1 MVTKRGF
8 AALNRPSI
16 KSALV
21 ITELVPLFVC
31 LFVVVVVVVVV
42 VVFGENHPRIHR
54 EESVITKGLKQRQI

>member
-1 MVTKRGF
+1 MVTKPGF
-8 AALNRPSI
+8 AALNCPSI

-21 ITELVPLFVC
+21 ITYLVPLFVC
-31 LFVVVVVVVVV
+31 LFVVVVVVV

>member
-1 MVTKRGF
+1 MVTKPGF

-31 LFVVVVVVVVV
+31 LFVVVVVVVV
-42 VVFGENHPRIHR
+42 FGENHPRIHR
-54 EESVITKGLKQRQI
+54 EESVTTKGLKQRQI

>member
-1 MVTKRGF
+1 MVTKPGF

-31 LFVVVVVVVVV
+31 LFVVVVVVV
-42 VVFGENHPRIHR
+42 FGENHPRIHR